1 MRIIVEYQPKIT
13 GLAMLTISHEVEWS
27 MVRKDDKNQ
36 RQYCIDLSI
45 EQLEEYNQDEV
56 FKKDIKY
63 LNNLI
68 QEGVQYIEF

>member
-1 MRIIVEYQPKIT
+1 MRVIVEIMPNIT
-13 GLAMLTISHEVEWS
+13 SLAMLTISHEVEWS
-27 MVRKDDKNQ
+27 MINKDDKDQ

-63 LNNLI
+63 LNNLV